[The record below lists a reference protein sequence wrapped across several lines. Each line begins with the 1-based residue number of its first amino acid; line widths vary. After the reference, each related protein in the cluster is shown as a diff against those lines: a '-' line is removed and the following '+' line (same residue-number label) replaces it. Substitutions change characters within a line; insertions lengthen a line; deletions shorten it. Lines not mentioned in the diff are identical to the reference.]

1 MNQHLRKR
9 DYIMQ
14 AQRFT
19 SKGIMSYLIN
29 NKGVITR
36 VDVQLNG
43 NLYQYIYGENS
54 SKGVPCRA
62 KKHRDRCIEII
73 NQVNEMLN

>member
-1 MNQHLRKR
+1 
-9 DYIMQ
+9 MQ

-43 NLYQYIYGENS
+43 NLYRYTYYGENS

-62 KKHRDRCIEII
+62 KKYRDSCIEIM
-73 NQVNEMLN
+73 NQVNTLLD